1 MTGPIVTRRATLGGA
16 ALLGLAA
23 CTPTPPTRLYTLVPV
38 DRPGEEVAKRR
49 TRPPI
54 VGLGPIRFPDYLD
67 RPQIVTRVSATRMT
81 MADLDTWS
89 EPLETLFARTLQ
101 ENLSRLLRT
110 ENILLLPTQRAIVTD
125 VDVEVEVLRFD
136 ADAGRNVTLDAR
148 WRLVGPD
155 GRATKVGR
163 STIAEVAAEGP
174 YMDEVTSALSRCMGQ
189 MSREIAAAIEADIA
203 ARS

>member
-1 MTGPIVTRRATLGGA
+1 MTRTIVTRRAALGGA

-23 CTPTPPTRLYTLVPV
+23 CQPSPPSRLYTLVPV
-38 DRPGEEVAKRR
+38 DRPGDETAKRR
-49 TRPPI
+49 SRPPI

-136 ADAGRNVTLDAR
+136 ADTERNVGLDAR

-163 STIAEVAAEGP
+163 STIAEVAKDGP